1 MVTKKS
7 RLLPAMFLSA
17 AMLLSAGGAV
27 AGLAQNPASAE
38 EGEPDHKVA
47 YYVQGY
53 KGYGANNKVEW
64 VSLPSDIGI
73 KTLPNQY
80 NTNNRFN
87 NSRNDGDVAYQLFPE
102 SQTGDYGG
110 DGKHWGIYYFPEIQ
124 HDSYGSATVAEDDPL
139 YETPFKSVVS
149 TGAEDWGSNQ
159 PIIYKFE
166 MPDTT
171 TEYDV
176 VIGANGYALGAAG
189 WGTGERRTN
198 EIFIN
203 DSAEPAASYENTATC
218 NYAEIHDV
226 KAVEEECVDGVTR
239 NILTI
244 TVRAAEGQTGP
255 ALSFIS
261 VADETSTEPA
271 YLADECT
278 TVFLDVDQ
286 TALPDTVEVLTTAG
300 MKAVPVEWTD
310 TSAFDN
316 ADNRYLLNTVEVSGT
331 VTVSGFEYDVTV
343 PVRFIEDNVY
353 YYTNMSYA
361 LHNGQPERLRVN
373 QTFEAMKA
381 ANADTFINT
390 QTMYQ
395 VSDGSAWGA
404 ENPQYI
410 TWVGNDCL
418 YNENPY
424 ATIAKA
430 PDASVSG
437 ADKEFVLNFPDLP
450 AGKYSLYIGTQEP
463 SGWTGRDMKVTV
475 NGESV
480 GTFTTTAAH
489 NDLSV
494 FTFEQA
500 TNGENVRVVLAS
512 PGDVL
517 VGFAAVAE
525 YKEPPSEV
533 NYGDDTE
540 QMYFLNAGDANGS
553 RVDGI
558 GRPYYQTTFNRAFNQ
573 PNGGEVIE
581 DETGMAWGYYYNE
594 NMAEGYYA
602 SAAGA
607 GDTPFSSMLYTN
619 LDAANREMIFKFE
632 LPDATATYDVVIG
645 FSNVW
650 SADNGNNRGANV
662 FVNHGETAA
671 ALVTN
676 LGYNKAVVLSGVTAE
691 ATDPDTDLA
700 NILTISLQK
709 PNAQSGSEPTVAF
722 ISVRETGKAPVYIP
736 GAEIAEAIEAD
747 AAALPSEVDVL
758 TTAGMQTAAVTWT
771 DTAGFE
777 NAENKYFLGT
787 FTATGTISLG
797 GSHTIEA
804 DFIYVDT
811 AGAYYYID
819 TTIVDENG
827 NTYLPPLAQAAFD
840 AMAANGTL
848 LNDKADGKSDG
859 SSWGNTNVND
869 IAYYNGYSANPYYS
883 VVESTEAEAGLYYL
897 MYNFP
902 DLPAG
907 DYLVQIGVQDPWG
920 PRPSDVLVN
929 GESVG
934 TLTTVTGEDTMMSF
948 LFNQP
953 TDGRAVSVD
962 LTGVNGQLAG
972 FIVIR
977 SIDAEGEATGISINT
992 NAHNYFFERGDSID
1006 LTGLTILVDMGTY
1019 NYVRTVTEDMVSGY
1033 DADAV
1038 GEQKITIT
1046 YAGQT
1051 AEYTVTVYEAP
1062 EGEDSANSGGDGGS
1076 GCGSA
1081 VFGGGIALIALC
1093 GGLIAFRR
1101 RKKD

>member
-7 RLLPAMFLSA
+7 RLLPVMFLSA
-17 AMLLSAGGAV
+17 AMLLSTGGAL
-27 AGLAQNPASAE
+27 AGLVRGSASAE
-38 EGEPDHKVA
+38 DVEPDHKVA

-80 NTNNRFN
+80 NTSNRFN
-87 NSRNDGDVAYQLFPE
+87 NSRNDDGVAYELFPE

-124 HDSYGSATVAEDDPL
+124 HDSYGSATVAEDNPL

-149 TGAEDWGSNQ
+149 TGSEDWGSNQ

-176 VIGANGYALGAAG
+176 VIGANAYALGAAG

-203 DSAEPAASYENTATC
+203 DSTESAASYENTATC
-218 NYAEIHDV
+218 NYAEIHNV
-226 KAVEEECVDGVTR
+226 KAMREECVDGVTR

-244 TVRAAEGQTGP
+244 TVRAAEGKTGP

-261 VADETSTEPA
+261 IADETSAEPA

-278 TVFLDVDQ
+278 TLNLRLDEK
-286 TALPDTVEVLTTAG
+286 LPDTVEVLTTAG
-300 MKAVPVEWTD
+300 MKAVPMKWTD

-331 VTVSGFEYDVTV
+331 VTVSGFEYSVTI
-343 PVRFIEDNVY
+343 PVQFIEDDVY

-361 LHNGQPERLRVN
+361 LHNGQPERLLVN

-390 QTMYQ
+390 ETMYQ
-395 VSDGSAWGA
+395 VSDGSNWGV

-450 AGKYSLYIGTQEP
+450 AGRYSLYIGTQEP

-489 NDLSV
+489 NDLGV
-494 FTFEQA
+494 FSFEQ
-500 TNGENVRVVLAS
+500 TLEGQNVRVVLSS

-517 VGFAAVAE
+517 VGFVVVAGYE
-525 YKEPPSEV
+525 EPSSEI

-553 RVDGI
+553 RVSGI

-573 PNGGEVIE
+573 PNGGDVIK
-581 DETGMAWGYYYNE
+581 DETGVAWGYYYNE
-594 NMAEGYYA
+594 NMADGYYA
-602 SAAGA
+602 SAGA
-607 GDTPFSSMLYTN
+607 GDAPFSSMLYTN
-619 LDAANREMIFKFE
+619 IDAANREIIFKFE
-632 LPDATATYDVVIG
+632 LPDSSTTYDVVIG
-645 FSNVW
+645 FSNTW
-650 SADNGNNRGANV
+650 SVDNGNNRGANI
-662 FVNHGETAA
+662 FVNYGDSAA

-676 LGYNKAVVLSGVTAE
+676 LGYNKAVVLTGVTA
-691 ATDPDTDLA
+691 AAIDPDTDLA

-722 ISVRETGKAPVYIP
+722 ISIRETGKTPVYIP
-736 GAEIAEAIEAD
+736 GAEVAEAIELD
-747 AAALPSEVDVL
+747 ATSLPSEIDVL
-758 TTAGMQTAAVTWT
+758 TTAGMQSAAVTWT
-771 DTAGFE
+771 DTEGFG
-777 NAENKYFLGT
+777 NTANKYFLGT
-787 FTATGTISLG
+787 FAAAGTISMG
-797 GSHTIEA
+797 GAEYAVEA

-811 AGAYYYID
+811 AGVYYYVD

-827 NTYLPPLAQAAFD
+827 NTYLAPLAQAAFD
-840 AMAANGTL
+840 AMAENGLL
-848 LNDKADGKSDG
+848 LNDKADGKSTG
-859 SSWGNTNVND
+859 GSWGNTNIND
-869 IAYYNGYSANPYYS
+869 IAYYNGYSANPYLS
-883 VVESTEAEAGLYYL
+883 IVESTEAEAGLYYL

-934 TLTTVTGEDTMMSF
+934 TLNTVTGTDTMMSYMF
-948 LFNQP
+948 SQQ
-953 TDGRAVSVD
+953 TGGRMISVD
-962 LTGVNGQLAG
+962 LAGVNGQLAG

-977 SIDAEGEATGISINT
+977 SIDTAGEAESISISS
-992 NAHNYFFERGDSID
+992 NAYNYFFERGDSLD
-1006 LTGLTILVDMGTY
+1006 LTGLTILIDMGNYT
-1019 NYVRTVTEDMVSGY
+1019 YVRTVTEDMVSGY
-1033 DADAV
+1033 EANTL
-1038 GEQKITIT
+1038 GEQSITIT

-1051 AEYTVTVYEAP
+1051 ASYTVTVYESSD
-1062 EGEDSANSGGDGGS
+1062 GKDSASGGGEKS
-1076 GCGSA
+1076 GCGSTL
-1081 VFGGGIALIALC
+1081 FGGGIALIALC
-1093 GGLIAFRR
+1093 GTTFALRR
-1101 RKKD
+1101 RKKH